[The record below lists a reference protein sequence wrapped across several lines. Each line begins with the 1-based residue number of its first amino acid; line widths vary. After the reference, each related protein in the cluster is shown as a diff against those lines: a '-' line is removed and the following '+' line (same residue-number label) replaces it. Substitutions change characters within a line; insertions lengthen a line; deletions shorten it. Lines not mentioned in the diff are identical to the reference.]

1 MTFVEKRNRLI
12 YALSQAVGR
21 PVLLDSQTQPEV
33 EPPFI
38 IYSVMSDYETTGG
51 SGNLALV
58 LDETRQDTVSVREEQ
73 PTATFSFTACSINRQ
88 TETADGDTVT
98 VYGADEASE
107 LASLAQGFFL
117 HTGLYALESAG
128 FVVVEVTNCTNRD
141 ALEVDEMGRRY
152 GFDVRLR
159 YTRTDSYTVGSIA
172 TPPNVIDKTKKE

>member
-58 LDETRQDTVSVREEQ
+58 LDENAAGYRVGTRRAADRRVFFHRLQYQ
-73 PTATFSFTACSINRQ
+73 PTDRNR
-88 TETADGDTVT
+88 
-98 VYGADEASE
+98 
-107 LASLAQGFFL
+107 
-117 HTGLYALESAG
+117 
-128 FVVVEVTNCTNRD
+128 R
-141 ALEVDEMGRRY
+141 RRY
-152 GFDVRLR
+152 RHGLRRGRGF
-159 YTRTDSYTVGSIA
+159 
-172 TPPNVIDKTKKE
+172 